1 MLNKRTLTLSAIL
14 VGLFSVESMAQQAL
28 EDRVS
33 EILFRADS
41 GSVDSAWELTYEI
54 GELSDSKEELAGAIR
69 AAVADLGILGRLTA
83 ARSLANLSEDSSRGA
98 AILEILE
105 PLAAVEDADG
115 EAAVRGA
122 ALGLLGNP
130 RLFDGDQLERVRKI
144 LDENMVSEK
153 ASAAVQLEAARALL
167 GLGTSTQQFRARKT
181 LRAMLPSED
190 PSLRNQAALALA
202 AESELGAEQ
211 DSWSVLYRISGLP
224 TEEGREAAV
233 LVERRRRVE
242 SYLLEVDR
250 LSSSMKEEQN
260 IPPFGL
266 DLVQEI
272 IRKIRANHPRATYM
286 DNEEL
291 LENSAKA
298 LMRGLDR
305 HSAFFTSDEFQRF
318 YFDLDREYGG
328 IGAYVN
334 FDEEGIFSIVR
345 PIYSGPAYRIGL
357 RSGDRILK
365 VDGWETKGHD
375 IDEIIGNL
383 KGKPETE
390 VILQVQR
397 PGTNEI
403 EDVAVIREQIRVPS
417 INLEMLPGQIGYME
431 LVVFASSTGQEM
443 SKAINELKAQGAKAL
458 ILDLRNNTGG
468 FLPAA
473 RDVVEQF
480 VKGKKLVVYTQGRRP
495 DDREDLFT
503 RDGGASAPEMPLA
516 VLINNFSASASEIA
530 AGALQDHGRA
540 TIVGGRSFGKGSVQG
555 LLSLNTRPHENYVDE
570 NQNGRRD
577 EWEKYEDDN
586 GNHKYDV
593 GPHIKLTVAR
603 YHLPSGRSL
612 HKEIDA
618 DGKIL
623 NEDWGV
629 TPDSVIKMIGVTPKD
644 AFESNELVRLL
655 REKAFANYVDER
667 IEEHRDLF
675 LDLAEADGGSYER
688 YPDFED
694 YYQSLKTSLSRDDLR
709 RWIRY
714 SLREKIPDIRGKI
727 YPGRRALGDFQE
739 DSQLQE
745 AMRILLDKLGGDIRQ
760 LEELK
765 GLLELSFDEPK
776 TTAKAKKG

>member
-1 MLNKRTLTLSAIL
+1 MFNYKTLIAPALLA
-14 VGLFSVESMAQQAL
+14 GLFGTEVHAQQAL
-28 EDRVS
+28 EERVS
-33 EILFRADS
+33 EILVRADR
-41 GSVDSAWELTYEI
+41 GPLDGAWDLSFELGELPGTKAELT
-54 GELSDSKEELAGAIR
+54 GAIR
-69 AAVADLGILGRLTA
+69 AAAESLGTVGRLTA
-83 ARSLANLSEDSSRGA
+83 ARSLAQLSEDNSLGA
-98 AILEILE
+98 SILEILAPALSDSE
-105 PLAAVEDADG
+105 E
-115 EAAVRGA
+115 EARVA
-122 ALGLLGNP
+122 ALGILGNP
-130 RLFDGDQLERVRKI
+130 RLFDTDQREQARQILVTVMDSESVTVQPRLE
-144 LDENMVSEK
+144 
-153 ASAAVQLEAARALL
+153 SARGLL
-167 GLGTSTQQFRARKT
+167 SLGTSAERYRARLS
-181 LRAMLPSED
+181 LRELLKSED
-190 PSLRNQAALALA
+190 LKARNQSALALVA
-202 AESELGAEQ
+202 GSELGAEQ
-211 DSWSVLYRISGLP
+211 ESWEIITRIAGIPSD
-224 TEEGREAAV
+224 EGREAQV
-233 LVERRRRVE
+233 LLERRTRVE
-242 SYLLEVDR
+242 NYLREVDR
-250 LSSSMKEEQN
+250 LSEKMKEEQN

-272 IRKIRANHPRATYM
+272 IREIRAKHPRATYLN
-286 DNEEL
+286 NEEL
-291 LENSAKA
+291 LENSAKS
-298 LMRGLDR
+298 LMRSLDR
-305 HSAFFTSDEFQRF
+305 HSAYFTSDEFQRF

-345 PIYSGPAYRIGL
+345 PIYSGPAYRVGL

-383 KGKPETE
+383 KGKPETQ
-390 VILQVQR
+390 VILHVQR

-417 INLEMLPGQIGYME
+417 INMEMLPGQVGYME

-443 SKAINELKAQGAKAL
+443 SKAIAELRAKGAKSL

-480 VKGKKLVVYTQGRRP
+480 VQGKKLVVYTQGRRP
-495 DDREDLFT
+495 DDREDLYT
-503 RDGGASAPEMPLA
+503 RDGEASALDMPLA

-530 AGALQDHGRA
+530 AGALQDYERA
-540 TIVGGRSFGKGSVQG
+540 TIVGQRSFGKGSVQG
-555 LLSLNTRPHENYVDE
+555 LLSLTTRPHEDYNDE
-570 NQNGRRD
+570 NRNGQRD
-577 EWEKYEDDN
+577 DWEKFEDDN

-629 TPDSVIKMIGVTPKD
+629 TPDAEIEMIGVTPKD

-655 REKAFANYVDER
+655 RDKAFESYVDER
-667 IEEHRDLF
+667 IDEHQELF
-675 LDLAEADGGSYER
+675 LELAEADGGSYER

-694 YYQSLKTSLSRDDLR
+694 YYESLETSLSRDDLR

-745 AMRILLDKLGGDIRQ
+745 AMRVLIEKLGGDIRELSE
-760 LEELK
+760 LE